1 MVVLLLGCSMNWSQV
16 FMWLRTPRAPGTP
29 SAGSSSATGTIR
41 AMSLDRIAWLVT
53 VGVCLLSAVLLF
65 VAGYQGYGALAIA
78 VGAAAAIN
86 LA

>member
-1 MVVLLLGCSMNWSQV
+1 MNWVASV
-16 FMWLRTPRAPGTP
+16 HVAPDATPAVRAVG
-29 SAGSSSATGTIR
+29 GSSCATGTIR
-41 AMSLDRIAWLVT
+41 AMSLDRIAWAVT